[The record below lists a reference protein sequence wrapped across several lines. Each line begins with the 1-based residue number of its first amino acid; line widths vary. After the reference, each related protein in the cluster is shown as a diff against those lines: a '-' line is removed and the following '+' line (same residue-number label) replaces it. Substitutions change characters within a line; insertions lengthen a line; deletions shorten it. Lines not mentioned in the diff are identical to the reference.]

1 MLRNVVR
8 DDQLRTIC
16 GGGGARIK
24 THIVCTPII
33 VVILLEAKPH
43 LCGSGQVDNAKVEAA
58 QRPAVPARY
67 RRCANGHSSWF
78 VGTRLE
84 VTNLQS
90 GASTESALA
99 QIDQ

>member
-8 DDQLRTIC
+8 DDELRTIC
-16 GGGGARIK
+16 DGGGARIK
-24 THIVCTPII
+24 THIICTQIV

-43 LCGSGQVDNAKVEAA
+43 LCGSGQVDKAKVEAA
-58 QRPAVPARY
+58 QRSAVPARY
-67 RRCANGHSSWF
+67 RGAAYSHSGRF
-78 VGTRLE
+78 AGTGLE

-90 GASTESALA
+90 GASTESTLA